1 MGGRDSEP
9 EPAST
14 IDGLPPTFITEV
26 PPGTWAGRYVVL
38 QPLGRGGMGAVY
50 AAYDSELDRRV
61 ALKFLHHHAPDREE
75 DSWRARL
82 MREAKAMA
90 RLSHPNVVTL
100 YDVGLSSDGRVFL
113 AMEVV

>member
-26 PPGTWAGRYVVL
+26 PAGTWAGRYVVL
-38 QPLGRGGMGAVY
+38 QALGAGGMGAVY

-61 ALKFLHHHAPDREE
+61 ALKFLRHRAAEADA
-75 DSWRARL
+75 DQWRARL

-90 RLSHPNVVTL
+90 RLSHPNVVTI
-100 YDVGLSSDGRVFL
+100 YDVGLSNDGRIFL
-113 AMEVV
+113 AMEV